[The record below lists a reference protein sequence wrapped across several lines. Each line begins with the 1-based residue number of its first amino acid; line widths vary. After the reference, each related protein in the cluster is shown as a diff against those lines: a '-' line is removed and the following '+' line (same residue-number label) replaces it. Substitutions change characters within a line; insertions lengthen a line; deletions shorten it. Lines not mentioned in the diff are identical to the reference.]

1 MNAYRLPGYDFFVTT
16 DPSDDGTQEALE
28 QTTCELSES
37 YSEVTDALTEVV
49 EEDGLQW
56 DLMVRA
62 FTTGSDVE
70 WNRVREDISAA
81 ITRKLKVRTVEVL
94 KAQRDEAEM
103 CAAESAV

>member
-1 MNAYRLPGYDFFVTT
+1 MNAYRLPGYDIRVTT
-16 DPSDDGTQEALE
+16 DPSDDGTQESLE
-28 QTTCELSES
+28 QITCELSES
-37 YSEVTDALTEVV
+37 DAEVTRALIEVV

-70 WNRVREDISAA
+70 WNRVREDISGA
-81 ITRKLKVRTVEVL
+81 ITRKLKVRAVEVF

-103 CAAESAV
+103 CAAEERA